1 MVASR
6 EQLAPTGGGGLMSAL
21 VVSTERLAR
30 TARDLLQLTKPQLS
44 MLVLFTAAPGMW
56 LSGEKLSLVRCL
68 VTWLADRGVVG
79 AANTFNCYSSGTATA
94 S

>member
-1 MVASR
+1 
-6 EQLAPTGGGGLMSAL
+6 MSAL
-21 VVSTERLAR
+21 VVSTEAPRA

-56 LSGEKLSLVRCL
+56 RSGEKLSLGALPRH
-68 VTWLADRGVVG
+68 LARDRGVVG
-79 AANTFNCYSSGTATA
+79 AANTFNWLPRRSETATA